1 MAPESQ
7 SQTGF
12 GGGQGAPQ
20 PAMSELLRGVLSAFE
35 NVQDWAE
42 DLDLH
47 QPVTSLHTLEV
58 RLKDRLNQSLPRE
71 LDPIEELQKLRDLL
85 AQSLRTGTFVS
96 VLEEEMLARI
106 LADTRLLHLN
116 DLLDECDR
124 VCHGSPVWILG
135 PVMNSAAWKQA
146 LSILAPLFEGER
158 ASSPE
163 ELGRRAAEAFLKVS
177 EPYYLAY
184 LRCLVTLMDARRGER
199 RTPGTFKGWKLGR
212 FLEVVGRG
220 LPGASLV
227 VELDARRIRNAIA
240 HQDLRYDPETQTL
253 ILQDGPGE
261 VFRLA
266 PTALL
271 QKAAG
276 MYEIGVLGLQNLRTL
291 WTVRLFRRGRFF
303 EAVADSL
310 SLEGEAEVQRAFLW
324 FETELAKTDSA
335 KSQLKAIPEGSGL
348 K

>member
-7 SQTGF
+7 SPTEF
-12 GGGQGAPQ
+12 GGDQELPES
-20 PAMSELLRGVLSAFE
+20 AMPELLRGVLSAFE

-42 DLDLH
+42 DLDFH

-58 RLKDRLNQSLPRE
+58 RLKDRLNQSLPRD
-71 LDPIEELQKLRDLL
+71 LDPKEELQKLRNLL
-85 AQSLRTGTFVS
+85 AQSLRNGGFVR
-96 VLEEEMLARI
+96 VLEEEMQVRI
-106 LADTRLLHLN
+106 RADTRLLHLN
-116 DLLDECDR
+116 GLLDECDR

-135 PVMNSAAWKQA
+135 QAMDSAVWKQA
-146 LSILAPLFEGER
+146 LAILAPLFEGER

-184 LRCLVTLMDARRGER
+184 LRCLVTLMDARRSEI
-199 RTPGTFKGWKLGR
+199 RTPGTFKGWKLGK
-212 FLEVVGRG
+212 FLEVVGKG
-220 LPGASLV
+220 FPGANLV
-227 VELDARRIRNAIA
+227 VELDAQRIRNAIA
-240 HQDLRYDPETQTL
+240 HQDFQFDPETQTL
-253 ILQDGPGE
+253 VLQDRFGE

-271 QKAAG
+271 QRAAG

-303 EAVADSL
+303 EAVAGSL
-310 SLEGEAEVQRAFLW
+310 SLESEAEARKAFLW
-324 FETELAKTDSA
+324 FASELAKMNSA
-335 KSQLKAIPEGSGL
+335 KSQLKAIPEESGL